1 MIGLKVS
8 ERREG
13 GRERERE
20 KKEKKREKKRK
31 EKILLISKVNKLKS
45 YVTK

>member
-8 ERREG
+8 ERRGG

-20 KKEKKREKKRK
+20 KEKKREKKRK